1 MNMRRFGLI
10 GYPLDHSFSKD
21 YFTKKFIRE
30 GINAVYDNFPLKT
43 IDEFKN
49 LIAQYP
55 ELNGLNVTR
64 PYKSAI
70 TGFLDE
76 LDAKAGSTG
85 AVNVVSIKNAKP
97 ELKGYNTDI
106 DGFVLSLKP
115 MLDDSTRKALV
126 LGTGGASLAVRAGLD
141 MLGIDYSVVSRHRA
155 KTGLSYQD
163 ITGDMIKDY
172 QLIINASPLGTF
184 PDTGSAP
191 DIPYQSLKKG
201 TILYDLVYNP
211 GETLFL
217 IQGQAKGCR
226 VKNGMEML
234 IIQAEKAW
242 DIWNS

>member
-1 MNMRRFGLI
+1 MRRFGLI

-21 YFTKKFIRE
+21 YFTKKFKRE

-49 LIAQYP
+49 LIALHP
-55 ELNGLNVTR
+55 DLNGLNVTS
-64 PYKSAI
+64 PHKSAI
-70 TGFLDE
+70 TAFLDG
-76 LDAKAGSTG
+76 LDAKAESTG
-85 AVNVVSIKNAKP
+85 AVNVISIKGTEP
-97 ELKGYNTDI
+97 VLKGYNTDI

-115 MLDDSTRKALV
+115 MIDDSTRKALV
-126 LGTGGASLAVRAGLD
+126 MGTGGASMAVRAGLD

-155 KTGLSYQD
+155 KTGLVYQD
-163 ITGDMIKDY
+163 ITGEMIKDY

-184 PDTGSAP
+184 PNTGSAP
-191 DIPYQSLKKG
+191 DIPYHSLKKG

-217 IQGQAKGCR
+217 RQGKAKGCR
-226 VKNGMEML
+226 IKNGMEML
-234 IIQAEKAW
+234 IIQAGKAW